1 MEISTERKSVI
12 DAAIDSARRR
22 PISVAVFGQTGVGKS
37 SLLNAL
43 FDLALETSDSE
54 PCTKEPIYV
63 DLNSNSQTLRFIDL
77 PGWGEQL
84 DVDDGR
90 KNEWQKLASESDII
104 LLAIHSTSRSVDSE
118 MKMLMSLLPKARRKD
133 VIVCCTQSD
142 RLSGRDGWLYCLN
155 GDTIAVKIS
164 GPELGN
170 QIERRSAYVTLRA
183 SNLISKKC
191 PIVYISSHNG
201 YNLVKLCTEILKK
214 LPRKANIAFNSM
226 ITAKR
231 IGVVPRSRAP
241 EFCNRVY
248 FDKEEKNLI
257 FDSNSFK

>member
-12 DAAIDSARRR
+12 DAAIDSARQR

-54 PCTKEPIYV
+54 PCTKEPMYV
-63 DLNSNSQTLRFIDL
+63 DLISNSQTLRFIDL
-77 PGWGEQL
+77 PGWGEQQ

-90 KNEWQKLASESDII
+90 KNEWQKLASEVDII
-104 LLAIHSTSRSVDSE
+104 LLVIHATSRSVDSE
-118 MKMLMSLLPKARRKD
+118 MEMLVSLLPKARRED

-142 RLSGRDGWLYCLN
+142 RLSESDGWLYCLN
-155 GDTIAVKIS
+155 GDTIVVTIRS
-164 GPELGN
+164 ELDA
-170 QIERRSAYVTLRA
+170 QIKRRSAYVTSRA
-183 SNLISKKC
+183 SNLISKNC

-201 YNLVKLCTEILKK
+201 YNLVKLCMEILKR
-214 LPRKANIAFNSM
+214 LPQEANIAFNSM
-226 ITAKR
+226 ITVKK